1 MQLQWLPRPSAHG
14 GWNTEENRHE
24 RDKDCSYD
32 GFDRFGDI
40 RISVESRYSGHPYLS
55 IVWMPTD
62 LYHLAPDYGK
72 LDYDEQEKK
81 YGREERKDA
90 MILAESL
97 IKEEE

>member
-1 MQLQWLPRPSAHG
+1 
-14 GWNTEENRHE
+14 
-24 RDKDCSYD
+24 
-32 GFDRFGDI
+32 
-40 RISVESRYSGHPYLS
+40 
-55 IVWMPTD
+55 MPTD